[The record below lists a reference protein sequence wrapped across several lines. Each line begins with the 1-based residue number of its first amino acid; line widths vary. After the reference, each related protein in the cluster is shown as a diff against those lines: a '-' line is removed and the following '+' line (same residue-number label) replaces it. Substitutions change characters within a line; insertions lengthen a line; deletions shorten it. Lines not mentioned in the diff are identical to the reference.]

1 MRGRLPRTLALPVT
15 VALLVLSAAPA
26 LAQDSTIPTTPTPE
40 PANPGQPPIS
50 SPPAGQPLGKAV
62 GDAGTALGILRL
74 LPNAVPTSA
83 ILPGLEEELPKQSAF
98 EGGLGLSSAQ
108 ANSEAYLAYERS
120 IAQSSPFGVSVAGNA
135 PQAPGSLVQTALPD
149 NPEPVKGGLHGPEN
163 PLLNVGL
170 LNGTAHA
177 RWSETLGPCVGTIA
191 DSTTSLAS
199 LSLLNVIPS
208 MPDASQLTDAAAPL
222 KEGLE
227 QLPGPLASLGG
238 LLDPPGEEADADG
251 TGSVLSLPNT
261 MSSRSTVR
269 LVDMEGTDRKAVQ
282 SVSTMQAADINVLK
296 GTPLG
301 LNIKV
306 ASQPTLT
313 VTSTGDKD
321 TSSVEYSAPV
331 LTVERGGEE
340 LFTLDAANPTK
351 DVPIGIPLPE
361 LGKVPG
367 YENFEKIPVIG
378 GLVKTASDGMKPL
391 NDAAKGFVLDLGV
404 LRLSIAGLD
413 EKGMDMTTPF
423 KGYQLGASARMLDLQ
438 ILPTKLLKDSLP
450 DDAAENLPSSLAQ
463 LSLGEQVAR
472 AYAPEGGVECGTT
485 APPAPPAGGEQPG
498 VPDKLAQTSAAY
510 SSVPMFWTGTAM
522 LLAGVVLVA
531 ALPGRRRAGTVA
543 EATPAKPSPH
553 PRD

>member
-15 VALLVLSAAPA
+15 AAMLVLSATPA
-26 LAQDSTIPTTPTPE
+26 LAQDSGIPTTPTPQ
-40 PANPGQPPIS
+40 PASPGQPPIS
-50 SPPAGQPLGKAV
+50 SPPAVQPLGKAV

-74 LPNAVPTSA
+74 LPEAVPTNA
-83 ILPGLEEELPKQSAF
+83 ILPGLDEELPKQSAF

-149 NPEPVKGGLHGPEN
+149 NPEPVTGGFDGPEN

-170 LNGTAHA
+170 LNGSAHA
-177 RWSETLGPCVGTIA
+177 RWSDTLGPCVGTIA
-191 DSTTSLAS
+191 DASTSLAS
-199 LSLLNVIPS
+199 LSLLNTIPS
-208 MPDASQLTDAAAPL
+208 MPDASQLTEAAAPL
-222 KEGLE
+222 REGLE

-238 LLDPPGEEADADG
+238 LLDPPGAEADGDG

-282 SVSTMQAADINVLK
+282 SVSTLQASDIDVLK

-301 LNIKV
+301 MNIKV

-321 TSSVEYSAPV
+321 TSTVEYTAPV
-331 LTVERGGEE
+331 LSVERGGEE

-361 LGKVPG
+361 LAAVPG
-367 YENFEKIPVIG
+367 FEQLEAVPVIG
-378 GLVKTASDGMKPL
+378 GLAAMDDGATKQVAGNPE
-391 NDAAKGFVLDLGV
+391 AEGHVLDLGV

-413 EKGMDMTTPF
+413 DKGTEMTDPF
-423 KGYQLGASARMLDLQ
+423 EGYQLGASARMLDVQ
-438 ILPTKLLKDSLP
+438 ILPTKLLKDALP
-450 DDAAENLPSSLAQ
+450 DDQAENLPSSLAQ

-472 AYAPEGGVECGTT
+472 AYAPKGGVECGTT

-498 VPDKLAQTSAAY
+498 VPDELAQTSAAY
-510 SSVPMFWTGTAM
+510 AAVPMFWTGTAM
-522 LLAGVVLVA
+522 LLLGVVLVA
-531 ALPGRRRAGTVA
+531 ALPGRRRPDSAPV
-543 EATPAKPSPH
+543 KPSPR

>member
-15 VALLVLSAAPA
+15 AAVLALSAAPA
-26 LAQDSTIPTTPTPE
+26 LAQDIPTTPIPE

-50 SPPAGQPLGKAV
+50 SPPAVQPLGKAV
-62 GDAGTALGILRL
+62 GDAGTALGMLRL

-83 ILPGLEEELPKQSAF
+83 ILPGLDEELPKQSAF

-108 ANSEAYLAYERS
+108 ANSESYLAYERS
-120 IAQSSPFGVSVAGNA
+120 IAQSSPFGISVAGNA

-149 NPEPVKGGLHGPEN
+149 NPKAVKGGLKAPEN

-170 LNGTAHA
+170 LEGTAHA
-177 RWSETLGPCVGTIA
+177 RWSSTLGPCVGTIA

-208 MPDASQLTDAAAPL
+208 MPDASQLTEAAAPL

-238 LLDPPGEEADADG
+238 LLDAPGDKADSDG

-261 MSSRSTVR
+261 LSSRSTVR
-269 LVDMEGTDRKAVQ
+269 LVDIKGTDRKAVQ
-282 SVSTMQAADINVLK
+282 SISTMQAADINILK

-321 TSSVEYSAPV
+321 TSKVEYSAPV

-361 LGKVPG
+361 LGSVPG
-367 YENFEKIPVIG
+367 FENFEKIPVVG
-378 GLVKTASDGMKPL
+378 AGQDGLGRAEATQRRREGLRARPRCAATVHRRTGREGDGHDRPLQGLPARCLRADARPADPADETAQ
-391 NDAAKGFVLDLGV
+391 
-404 LRLSIAGLD
+404 GL
-413 EKGMDMTTPF
+413 
-423 KGYQLGASARMLDLQ
+423 
-438 ILPTKLLKDSLP
+438 
-450 DDAAENLPSSLAQ
+450 
-463 LSLGEQVAR
+463 
-472 AYAPEGGVECGTT
+472 
-485 APPAPPAGGEQPG
+485 PAGGRGEEPALLPRAA
-498 VPDKLAQTSAAY
+498 VP
-510 SSVPMFWTGTAM
+510 
-522 LLAGVVLVA
+522 
-531 ALPGRRRAGTVA
+531 RRAGREGLRPRGRSRMRHHGTA
-543 EATPAKPSPH
+543 DHRPA
-553 PRD
+553 RWR